1 MTGHQLA
8 QVNVARLS
16 APFESEELRG
26 FRDGLEPINALAERS
41 PGFVW
46 RLQDESGDATSIRAF
61 ADEMIIVNLTVWESV
76 EALRTFAYDTEHIDY
91 LRRRRE
97 WFERMA
103 EAYTTMWWV
112 PVGHVPSVAEAAE
125 RLDLLRRLGPTPA
138 AFTFRRPFE
147 PPDTADTADTPDTP
161 DTSREDA
168 DAPAAGADT
177 APTA

>member
-8 QVNVARLS
+8 QVNVAKLS
-16 APFESEELRG
+16 APFDAEEIRG

-46 RLQDESGDATSIRAF
+46 RLADESGDATAIRAF

-76 EALRTFAYDTEHIDY
+76 EALRSFAYDTEHVAY

-97 WFERMA
+97 WFERMT

-112 PVGHVPSVAEAAE
+112 PAGHVPSVAEAAE
-125 RLDLLRRLGPTPA
+125 RLEVLRRLGPTPE
-138 AFTFRRPFE
+138 AFTFRRQFA
-147 PPDTADTADTPDTP
+147 PPGAAAPD
-161 DTSREDA
+161 DG
-168 DAPAAGADT
+168 APAAPAVAGG
-177 APTA
+177 